1 MHQPDE
7 CVQEMDLRDEI
18 VATYEE
24 DAVYGGIL
32 AYLRSPSDETLGAL
46 PRNTRNQ
53 ISRYHLDGDLLCY
66 SIDQFDAPRVGVPN
80 YDDLRARI
88 IHEFHDS
95 PMSAPLGRE
104 KTFSGVSRNFYWS
117 HMYKWVRKWVRI
129 CETCQ
134 RVKPSKSSQDPL
146 RPLLIATEAWRSVSM
161 DSIFGLPQDAEGRTG
176 VLIFVDR
183 FTKMVHLIPV
193 SDTVTAVETAAH
205 FIDCVFRNHGLSESI
220 VSDRD
225 PRFTSVFWSSLFQLL
240 GTKLSMSTAA
250 HPETN
255 GRRSESTGSSKTCFE
270 ATRRRSRVEAP
281 SCPLLSL
288 HSTML
293 STRQRV

>member
-1 MHQPDE
+1 
-7 CVQEMDLRDEI
+7 MDLRDEI
-18 VATYEE
+18 VAAYEE

-32 AYLRSPSDETLGAL
+32 AYLRSPT
-46 PRNTRNQ
+46 
-53 ISRYHLDGDLLCY
+53 
-66 SIDQFDAPRVGVPN
+66 
-80 YDDLRARI
+80 
-88 IHEFHDS
+88 
-95 PMSAPLGRE
+95 LGRE
-104 KTFSGVSRNFYWS
+104 KTFSGVSRTFYWS

-146 RPLLIATEAWRSVSM
+146 RPLPIATEAWRSVSM
-161 DSIFGLPQDAEGRTG
+161 DSIFGLPLDAEGRTG

-205 FIDCVFRNHGLSESI
+205 FIDCVFRNRGLSESI

-240 GTKLSMSTAA
+240 AYEPVTLNAVTRAKTKQALATPNTAA
-250 HPETN
+250 STLAAWSACTLIDPGN
-255 GRRSESTGSSKTCFE
+255 AGVPVAANYAPMNPARPVDNAAVSEFVLQRQSI
-270 ATRRRSRVEAP
+270 AP
-281 SCPLLSL
+281 FCA
-288 HSTML
+288 
-293 STRQRV
+293 